1 MKHLLSTFL
10 ILVMSIQTAFADDA
24 TRVQEE
30 LENKLDAVLGVIE
43 QEDLDSQAKQDRVAE
58 ILEPLF
64 DFALMSKL
72 ALGKTH
78 WSATSERDRNRF
90 TELFTRRLKES
101 YLTKLDLV
109 TNEKITFET
118 PTQER
123 NKIQIPTHV
132 ATQDDNMSIIW
143 KFYKMK
149 NDWKIYDVEIEGVS
163 LISSYR
169 SQFNETLQNA
179 TFEELL
185 KKLEETE
192 QPLS

>member
-1 MKHLLSTFL
+1 MKHLLSVLL
-10 ILVMSIQTAFADDA
+10 ILVILSPTASADDA
-24 TRVQEE
+24 TRVQED
-30 LENKLDAVLGVIE
+30 LEKKLEAVLGIKD

-78 WSATSERDRNRF
+78 WSAASERDRNRF
-90 TELFTRRLKES
+90 TELITRRIKET
-101 YLTKLDLV
+101 YLPKLDLL
-109 TNEKITFET
+109 EKVTFET
-118 PTQER
+118 PTQKG
-123 NKIQIPTHV
+123 NKIQIPTHIF
-132 ATQDDNMSIIW
+132 TQDDKMSLIW

-149 NDWKIYDVEIEGVS
+149 DDWKIYDVEIDGVS

-169 SQFNETLQNA
+169 SQFNETLQSG

-185 KKLEETE
+185 KKLEEME
-192 QPLS
+192 

>member
-1 MKHLLSTFL
+1 MKHLLSVFL
-10 ILVMSIQTAFADDA
+10 ILIASIQTAAADDA
-24 TRVQEE
+24 NRVQED
-30 LENKLDAVLGVIE
+30 LRNKLDAVLGIIE
-43 QEDLDSQAKQDRVAE
+43 QEDLDSQAKQDRVAG

-90 TELFTRRLKES
+90 TDLFTRRLKKS
-101 YLTKLDLV
+101 YLTKLDLL
-109 TNEKITFET
+109 TNEKVTFEM
-118 PTQER
+118 PTQKG

-132 ATQDDNMSIIW
+132 VTQDDNMSVIW
-143 KFYKMK
+143 KFYRKD
-149 NDWKIYDVEIEGVS
+149 DWKIYDVEIEGVS

-169 SQFNETLQNA
+169 SQFNETLQSG

-185 KKLEETE
+185 KKLEEME
-192 QPLS
+192 